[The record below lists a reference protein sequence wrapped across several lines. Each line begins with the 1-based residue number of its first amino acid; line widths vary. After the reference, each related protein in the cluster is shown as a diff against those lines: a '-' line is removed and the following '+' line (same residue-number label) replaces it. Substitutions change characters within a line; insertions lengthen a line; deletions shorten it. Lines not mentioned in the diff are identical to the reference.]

1 MTQDLKQTKKPAQ
14 PEPAVPTEKETLEI
28 FSRALAI
35 IAEFYPH
42 KFHTLYGKLDAYNKV
57 AFETLKSRTAA
68 LERMCIAA
76 MARQVLAGR
85 GKSHATRS
93 MLFAYRDYMEAFN
106 FGGSPFGR
114 EIYQAILKDL
124 EQ

>member
-1 MTQDLKQTKKPAQ
+1 MTQSRKPTKTPAQ
-14 PEPAVPTEKETLEI
+14 PEPAVPTEKEILEI

-35 IAEFYPH
+35 IAEFYPD

-57 AFETLKSRTAA
+57 AFETLKSKTAA

-85 GKSHATRS
+85 GKTHATRS
-93 MLFAYRDYMEAFN
+93 ILFAYRDYMEVVKR
-106 FGGSPFGR
+106 GGSPFDR
-114 EIYQAILKDL
+114 EIYEAILKDL
-124 EQ
+124 GQ